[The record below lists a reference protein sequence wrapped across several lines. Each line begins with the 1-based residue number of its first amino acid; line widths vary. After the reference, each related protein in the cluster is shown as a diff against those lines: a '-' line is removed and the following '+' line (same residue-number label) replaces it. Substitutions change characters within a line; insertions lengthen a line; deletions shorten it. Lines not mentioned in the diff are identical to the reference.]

1 MVIVAAGTLMAYA
14 TVIYTFGVFLRPLTT
29 EFGWERGAL
38 SGAYSLKLFLAGL
51 FSIPSGR
58 LSDRYGPRYLVTIGG
73 LLVGVGF
80 LLMSQV
86 SSLWQVYLIWG
97 VIFGVAGSACYVPIV
112 STIPKWFT
120 KRRGMAVGITVTGF
134 GLGGMISAP
143 LAQWLISSYGW
154 QQTFIILGAIT
165 FIIIISLAQ
174 FMKHSPQRMG
184 LMPYEG
190 NVTIEDKQ
198 FVAPTGEGFS
208 FNQAIKTCRFWLFAV
223 ILFCYLF
230 ILQVI
235 VVHIAPY
242 AVDIGISA
250 IVAASILS
258 AIAGGSLIGRSLIGF
273 VSDKIRTRLVL
284 TVCLVVLTLALIW
297 LLFAKE
303 TWMLYVFAVV
313 LGVAYGGL
321 VSLELLVPVDLFALG
336 SLGIIFGSF
345 MFCATIGGAV
355 GPLLAGSIFDIT
367 GSYSLVLLIC
377 IIIGA
382 LAIILSLILFRALG
396 RKREEN
402 LAFGSQY
409 LQNTYGGGYFVNKGL
424 DTLYRLLLL

>member
-1 MVIVAAGTLMAYA
+1 VRKLKQLHYGWVMVIVTAGILMAYA
-14 TVIYTFGVFLRPLTT
+14 TVIYTFGIFLRPLTM

-38 SGAYSLKLFLAGL
+38 SGAYSLKIFLAGL

-58 LSDRYGPRYLVTIGG
+58 LSDRYGPRPLVTITG
-73 LLVGVGF
+73 LLIGVGF

-97 VIFGVAGSACYVPIV
+97 VLFGIAGSACYVPIM
-112 STIPKWFT
+112 STIPRWFT

-154 QQTFIILGAIT
+154 QQAFIILGAIT

-174 FMKHSPQRMG
+174 FLKHSPQRMG
-184 LMPYEG
+184 LRPYEG
-190 NVTIEDKQ
+190 NVTIDDKQ
-198 FVAPTGEGFS
+198 SVASTGEGFS
-208 FNQAIKTCRFWLFAV
+208 FNQAIKTCRFWLFAA
-223 ILFCYLF
+223 ILFCFFF

-235 VVHIAPY
+235 VVHIVPY

-258 AIAGGSLIGRSLIGF
+258 AIAGGSLIGRNLTGLI
-273 VSDKIRTRLVL
+273 SDRVGNRLVF
-284 TVCLVVLTLALIW
+284 TVCLVALTLALIW

-313 LGVAYGGL
+313 FGFAYGGL
-321 VSLELLVPVDLFALG
+321 IPLDTLVPAEIFG
-336 SLGIIFGSF
+336 FSSLGLIFGGLALCS
-345 MFCATIGGAV
+345 TIGEAI

-367 GSYSLVLLIC
+367 GSYSLALLIC

-382 LAIILSLILFRALG
+382 LAIILSLILLRLRLG
-396 RKREEN
+396 G
-402 LAFGSQY
+402 A
-409 LQNTYGGGYFVNKGL
+409 
-424 DTLYRLLLL
+424 